1 MAYTITAD
9 IARMIEAGQKE
20 VFVKNFMTMPPEWP
34 AYTTRK
40 TADKYTESYDA
51 MGNLQAAAVK
61 PEGGPINYGKITQ
74 AWQTKITNQTVA
86 NGFAHS
92 FEAVR
97 YDLYN
102 VVNSA
107 KAKEL
112 ARTMREFEEATMI
125 YWYDNATAV
134 NLADGQPL
142 ASNSHPLANVSGV
155 YNDTYATAGS
165 ITDPAVH
172 EAMINM
178 FHSFKNHQG
187 GPMKSGATDGLTHFV
202 NQMTVEKIYGSTN
215 QAMEFSNTKNVL
227 PKLRWHYTHY
237 AAGTDPFMMW
247 DRNYEHIL
255 AQWNMK
261 TTMEHDKDMIWTK
274 NMYFNSM
281 AIYNSGCVPNVGI
294 VYNDGA

>member
-20 VFVKNFMTMPPEWP
+20 VFTKNFMSMPPEWP
-34 AYTTRK
+34 GYSTRK
-40 TADKYTESYDA
+40 TANKYTESYDS
-51 MGNLQAAAVK
+51 MGNLQEARVK
-61 PEGGPINYGKITQ
+61 PEGGPIDYGKITQ
-74 AWQTKITNQTVA
+74 AYQTKITNQTIA

-92 FEAVR
+92 FEAIR

-112 ARTMREFEEATMI
+112 ARTMREFEEETMI
-125 YWYDNATAV
+125 YWFDNATSV

-142 ASNSHPLANVSGV
+142 ASNSHPLANVAGV
-155 YNDTYATAGS
+155 FNDTYATAS
-165 ITDPAVH
+165 DIADPSSH
-172 EAMINM
+172 ETMINM
-178 FHSFKNHQG
+178 FYDFKNHQG
-187 GPMKSGATDGLTHFV
+187 GPMACNPTDAFTHYV
-202 NQMTVEKIYGSTN
+202 NQLTIEKIYGSKN

-227 PKLRWHYTHY
+227 PMLRWHYSHY
-237 AAGTDPFMMW
+237 ASSKTAWMMW
-247 DRNYEHIL
+247 DNKYDHIL

-261 TTMEHDKDMIWTK
+261 TVMEHDKDLIWTK

-281 AIYNSGCVPNVGI
+281 AIYNSGCLPNVGI
-294 VYNDGA
+294 VYNAGV